1 MIENLDKKVTLI
13 EGLDDVMSTQFDADF
28 SEKIQSA
35 LEEEN
40 IEVLTGEM
48 IEKFDVEN
56 GKVNRVQTSNKEV
69 EHFLTILEETRKKVY
84 PQKYGQL

>member
-1 MIENLDKKVTLI
+1 MV
-13 EGLDDVMSTQFDADF
+13 
-28 SEKIQSA
+28 
-35 LEEEN
+35 
-40 IEVLTGEM
+40 
-48 IEKFDVEN
+48 EKFDVEN